1 ARVRC
6 DEAHALEPRN
16 AIELVK
22 DVVKAHRSARTETLA
37 VGVDRLA
44 EKRDLLHAVG
54 NERAALIDDLAHGAA
69 DLRSAR
75 AWHDAVRAGHVAAAH
90 DGDVGLVRVRPE
102 IALAHE
108 VDRLLE
114 IERRDLPSPSR
125 LEDELG
131 DAEELA
137 RSADDPDPR

>member
-1 ARVRC
+1 
-6 DEAHALEPRN
+6 
-16 AIELVK
+16 
-22 DVVKAHRSARTETLA
+22 
-37 VGVDRLA
+37 
-44 EKRDLLHAVG
+44 
-54 NERAALIDDLAHGAA
+54 
-69 DLRSAR
+69 

-137 RSADDPDPR
+137 RSADDPDPREALEDVVLMVLRAASEDADHGIGMLTLERAKPAHLREHPVLRLLADRAGVVEDDAGVLDPIRDPIALVVERSQE